1 MVDKASATTAVQRIR
16 VTHETYYFYRPAV
29 TTAWHQ
35 AHLEPVDTPCQ
46 RIVSVDR
53 QILPQ
58 PTFGHDTI
66 DAFGNRQ
73 WFFSQELAHESL
85 SVRVVSRL
93 ETWPTTLPPAAGSEP
108 WESIKDALSYRPA
121 QPSLRES
128 LFAYPTSYVPRSPE
142 FLAFSADAFS
152 VGQPLRDCCIA
163 LTALIY
169 HQFEYNPLTTTIHT
183 PTRIALQQRSG
194 VCQDFAHI
202 MLACLR
208 SRGLAARYVSG
219 YLMTEPV
226 EGQARLVGA
235 DASHAWVSVFL
246 GNGQW
251 LDCDPTNNRYGLHSP
266 GADYIRLAV
275 GRDFADVSPLRGVM
289 HGGTQHQL
297 TVGVTVEPEGDTLH
311 LAHDHALQ
319 TPL

>member
-1 MVDKASATTAVQRIR
+1 LVADMSAKDGIQRIR
-16 VTHETYYFYRPAV
+16 VTHETHYVYRPAV

-35 AHLEPVDTPCQ
+35 AHLEPGDSPCQ
-46 RIVSVDR
+46 RVLHIER
-53 QILPQ
+53 QVLPQ
-58 PTFGHDTI
+58 PTFAHNTI
-66 DAFGNRQ
+66 DAFGNHE

-93 ETWPTTLPPAAGSEP
+93 ETWPVVLPPEAGSEA
-108 WESIKDALSYRPA
+108 WETMKEALSYRPA
-121 QPSLRES
+121 EPSLRES
-128 LFAYPTSYVPRSPE
+128 LFAYPTSYVPRGAE
-142 FLAFSADAFS
+142 FLAFSADAFTAGRS
-152 VGQPLRDCCIA
+152 LRDCCIA

-169 HQFEYNPLTTTIHT
+169 QGFEYNPHTTTIHT

-219 YLMTEPV
+219 YLMTEPL

-246 GNGQW
+246 GDGQW

-266 GADYIRLAV
+266 GTDYIRLAV
-275 GRDFADVSPLRGVM
+275 GRDFADISPLRGVM

-297 TVGVTVEPEGDTLH
+297 TVGVTVEPEGDTLR
-311 LAHDHALQ
+311 LAHDHAL
-319 TPL
+319 

>member
-1 MVDKASATTAVQRIR
+1 MVDKLPATDAVQRIR
-16 VTHETYYFYRPAV
+16 VTHETHYFYKPAV

-58 PTFGHDTI
+58 PTFGHDTA
-66 DAFGNRQ
+66 DAFGNHQ
-73 WFFSQELAHESL
+73 WFFNQEVAHESL

-93 ETWPTTLPPAAGSEP
+93 ETWPVLLPPEAGCET
-108 WESIKDALSYRPA
+108 WETMKESMWYRPN
-121 QPSLRES
+121 QPSRKES
-128 LFAYPTSYVPRSPE
+128 LFAYPSRYVPRGPD
-142 FLAFSADAFS
+142 FLAFSARAFPA
-152 VGQPLRDCCIA
+152 GRTLRDGCIA
-163 LTALIY
+163 LTDLI
-169 HQFEYNPLTTTIHT
+169 HQQLEYNPLTTTIHT
-183 PTRIALQQRSG
+183 PTRLALQQRSG

-219 YLMTEPV
+219 YLMTEPLA
-226 EGQARLVGA
+226 GQARLVGA

-246 GNGQW
+246 GEGQW

-266 GADYIRLAV
+266 GTDYIRLAV

-289 HGGTQHQL
+289 HGGIQHHL
-297 TVGVTVEPEGDTLH
+297 TVGVTVEPEGDTLPA
-311 LAHDHALQ
+311 AHDNAL
-319 TPL
+319 